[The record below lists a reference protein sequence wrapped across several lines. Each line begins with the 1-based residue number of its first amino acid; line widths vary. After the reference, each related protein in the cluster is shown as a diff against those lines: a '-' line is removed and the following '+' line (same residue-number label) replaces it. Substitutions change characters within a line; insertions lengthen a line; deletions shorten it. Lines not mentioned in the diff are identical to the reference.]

1 MEVRHLLKGRVLL
14 EKTRYFCMFYW
25 FLFETFFQLFYHVIC
40 WFTCRFEGN
49 SMHGSL
55 NRNISLKRKFKT
67 EETRRK
73 WSFENSNFQNRVL
86 TTTLC
91 ATIIQYKPDFLD
103 EVNGFLTKPFI
114 KMNHFLGL
122 KDLTL
127 KNQIFVGINFC
138 KFRRFYRI
146 RNKIMKFTKV
156 PAKKASILASQEV
169 TVPKK
174 FFFFKLNI
182 DI

>member
-1 MEVRHLLKGRVLL
+1 
-14 EKTRYFCMFYW
+14 
-25 FLFETFFQLFYHVIC
+25 
-40 WFTCRFEGN
+40 
-49 SMHGSL
+49 MHGSF

-103 EVNGFLTKPFI
+103 EVNSFLTKPFI

-146 RNKIMKFTKV
+146 RNKIMKFTKF
-156 PAKKASILASQEV
+156 PQKKQAFWL
-169 TVPKK
+169 PKK
-174 FFFFKLNI
+174 LLFQTKIFFFKLNL